1 VRPSLTR
8 LAGGPIVVA
17 MRTPN
22 KPFRRVFWLVLDSVG
37 IGAMPDAD
45 RYGDQAADTLG
56 HVARAMGG
64 LRMPHLARLGLG
76 HLADILGVPP
86 EPRFDGAVVRLMEA
100 SPGKDTTTGHWEMAG
115 VILDAPFA
123 TFTTTGFPPEV
134 MEAFRQES
142 GFDWM
147 GNVAASGT
155 EILDRLGEEHCRSR
169 RLIVYTSADSVFQV
183 AAHEEVVPLEDLYR
197 ACEVARRILDP
208 YRVARVIARPFVG
221 SPGAWRRT
229 YNRRDFSMNPPRPT
243 VLDRLSQEGVPVVG
257 IGKISDIF
265 AGQGITRSVHTEGNT
280 DGLRRSLEVLQEGGE
295 GLVFTNLVDFDM
307 LYGHRRDP
315 QGYGRA
321 LEEVDAAMPGLME
334 ALGPEGLL
342 IVTADH
348 GCDPTADWST
358 DHTREMVPGIFW
370 HGGIRPGEGRLLGTR
385 RTFAD
390 LGATVAEALGIPAGG
405 DGTSLLP
412 DLPRT

>member
-1 VRPSLTR
+1 MVN
-8 LAGGPIVVA
+8 A
-17 MRTPN
+17 MNRPN

-37 IGAMPDAD
+37 IGAMPDAG
-45 RYGDQAADTLG
+45 RYGDAGADTLG
-56 HVARAMGG
+56 HVARALGG
-64 LRMPHLARLGLG
+64 LRMPHLGRLGLG
-76 HLADILGVPP
+76 HLDTIAGVPP
-86 EPRFDGAVVRLMEA
+86 EPRWDGHVVRLREA

-123 TFTTTGFPPEV
+123 TFTETGFPPEV
-134 MEAFRQES
+134 MEAFRRES
-142 GFDWM
+142 GFDWL

-155 EILDRLGEEHCRSR
+155 EILDRLGEEHCRTG

-183 AAHEEVVPLEDLYR
+183 AAHEDVVPLEDLYR

-221 SPGAWRRT
+221 TPGAWKRT
-229 YNRRDFSMNPPRPT
+229 YNRRDFSMRPPRPT
-243 VLDRLSQEGVPVVG
+243 VLDRLCDHGVPVVG

-265 AGQGITRSVHTEGNT
+265 AGQGVPRSVHTEGNT

-315 QGYGRA
+315 VGYGRA
-321 LEEVDAAMPGLME
+321 LEEVDRAMPGLME
-334 ALGPEGLL
+334 ALGPDGLL

-358 DHTREMVPGIFW
+358 DHTREMVPGILW
-370 HGGIRPGEGRLLGTR
+370 HRGIGPGRGRDLGTR
-385 RTFAD
+385 ETFAD
-390 LGATVAEALGIPAGG
+390 LGATVAEALGIPAAG
-405 DGTSLLP
+405 DGISLLSEVGGP
-412 DLPRT
+412 

>member
-1 VRPSLTR
+1 MVFPMN
-8 LAGGPIVVA
+8 G
-17 MRTPN
+17 PN

-45 RYGDQAADTLG
+45 RYGDAGADTLG
-56 HVARAMGG
+56 HVARALGG
-64 LRMPHLARLGLG
+64 LRLPHLGRLGIG
-76 HLADILGVPP
+76 HLGRVAGVPP
-86 EPRFDGAVVRLMEA
+86 EPRFDGHVVRLMEA

-115 VILDAPFA
+115 VILDSPFA
-123 TFTTTGFPPEV
+123 TFTETGFPPEV
-134 MEAFRQES
+134 MEAFRRES

-147 GNVAASGT
+147 GNLAASGT
-155 EILDRLGEEHCRSR
+155 EILDRLGEEHCRTG

-183 AAHEEVVPLEDLYR
+183 AAHEEVVPLQDLYR
-197 ACEVARRILDP
+197 ACEAARRILDP

-221 SPGAWRRT
+221 TPGAWRRT
-229 YNRRDFSMNPPRPT
+229 YNRRDFSMKPPRPT
-243 VLDRLSQEGVPVVG
+243 VLDRLCRQGIPVVG
-257 IGKISDIF
+257 IGKIPDIF

-307 LYGHRRDP
+307 VYGHRRDP
-315 QGYGRA
+315 VGYGRA

-334 ALGPEGLL
+334 ALGPGGLL

-358 DHTREMVPGIFW
+358 DHTREMVPGILW
-370 HGGIRPGEGRLLGTR
+370 HRDIRQGQGRDLGTR
-385 RTFAD
+385 KTFAD
-390 LGATVAEALGIPAGG
+390 LGATVAEALGIPAEG
-405 DGTSLLP
+405 DGISLLP
-412 DLPRT
+412 EIGKP